1 MVKLP
6 RKLSDFRSIVRKG
19 MILDKEQEDLFYEIP
34 ENIWKDFLE
43 INFKDNLEYA
53 RRVILSKVDIIE
65 ELDVNL
71 LDKEKEK
78 INNLQFAADKV
89 NTYLANSSPILF
101 ITDYDN
107 DGSMSQTVINQ
118 FINIEKQALNINQN
132 NVYVEYARAVNGNQS
147 RGLTLEL
154 VEDLVEEKGIDINQP
169 FLLITA
175 DNGINS
181 LIEQKR
187 IQAKFPQVDLIITDH
202 HEPENG
208 MLIEENEKTIIV
220 NPKYNAMVYQSQE
233 MQKERGNKEYPSY
246 FEKYN
251 ISGAT
256 TIAVLL
262 KQALKKYDNTDV
274 VKNTQYKEAID
285 IINKVTKASNILD
298 YVNSAPEDKLYI
310 TEEITKYVEK
320 QSLLNTNN
328 SMAKFI
334 TGNDNE
340 INSLSE
346 ILGHEKVE
354 EIQKNVFVLNKYAQV
369 ILSIMVDYQ
378 NNKNDSLLNVELK
391 DLIKEKNTLGFN
403 QNFLQL
409 ISTLEYFDED
419 ESLKNNSS
427 KDNIL
432 GLLVDQDDLK
442 SKKSRIEFELRVMDD
457 EKASDD
463 VISQKRNELL
473 KVEKALDEV
482 EKILDKE
489 KVSDFDKTALAL
501 SATGKLL
508 SDGKFVSSNNKNYIE
523 QLRPYIFSILAN
535 DSKDS
540 YETDAL
546 EMALKIFNRLRAEEK
561 ELMVALREA
570 VNNKDLKA
578 KIFKEFEEENA
589 NILVVNPYVSSML
602 NRKII
607 NKAFNQANNGFY
619 LVLDGLSENKE
630 QLKISGSFRSQFD
643 IDAILTKE
651 VKVLFNEAIK
661 LETPGHKQAAGF
673 ILTIDKNKLKEM
685 NIEFNQADF
694 LKQLTSLIN
703 KQVAS
708 LKKAQEEKVLKDASS
723 KDDEEAK
730 IITEIE
736 SDVFNIDFINSL
748 NETVR
753 GHIPHFKAI
762 NPLVKLHEDFVIVN
776 QSTGK
781 QIALKDFV
789 EKHNYGYAHLQ
800 IQLPKNGDKAKSL
813 IIPVELL
820 RKVVNSGKDKDGYYL
835 DFIRLGYLDD
845 GLFMVNQVVKNS
857 AVNKDNLLLIQKD
870 LKTSRIIDEA
880 YSDGKLDKVV
890 EVSREQLKNLDFF
903 KLDRYGERNFELF
916 ENLLIQIIER
926 EDVEMYTTFDVEAN
940 GFSRAKMFNL
950 GTANFE
956 INKESGKTIDYQSY
970 ADRTFYSLKNK
981 QYLLDEEEMKTKLR
995 LLTRGEYESYLNK
1008 NDLTHVLFKVD
1019 RNSGKKVP
1027 YLYESDKKEKVNN
1040 VKMIYVD
1047 EKSSDVKEVIYNREI
1062 KASTLSRLVKEDD
1075 FNLPIYMT
1083 YLTGVKNQHL
1093 DKYGKPIAEVDEF
1106 FTNFYKDKKIIIG
1119 AHNTRYD
1126 LGICEANM
1134 KNFYNQ
1140 ILTKNKLFDSCMF
1153 AKTATTSYESGS
1165 GRTNPLAYDNMAMVK
1180 FVNVPEIGRDVIFYN
1195 NRNSKLNLTKFL
1207 EEKEG
1212 QFPDRTGNYRL
1223 SFEDGEL
1230 YYYTYKNN
1238 TYEKAKISVPYEDLR
1253 LLKVDPIAE
1262 KEEKP
1267 ELTREDLGD
1276 VTNEVDKGK
1285 KAKKTTKKATKKEE
1299 KPVSAREMYISSRDF
1314 EAQSQ
1319 SESGRMKVQERLP
1332 INSIRYSA
1340 QTLSD
1345 YKMIRNLLMDEQ
1357 DFSVK
1362 MIEDF
1367 DKYPTLKDYKV
1378 ELQEFLHT
1386 YRFDKDFFDNLMD
1399 ERLSFIERSYAMQA
1413 DLIKLEKDFME
1424 LNQELANCFN
1434 DAWYYK
1440 EILSLKDPQY
1450 KDLNQETYEVI
1461 STQTGFSVDIVKEV
1475 LNKAYNF
1482 KQKYGVKDLMQP
1494 EIHVNGPINGDVMF
1508 ETPLTLTLLASKTM
1522 ETSLNSGYGR
1532 NYLIKPVEIFHEKS
1546 FDFTIDA
1553 RNNKDERMLA
1563 EDSMGYVQL
1572 LDYKRDKNSQS
1583 NMVKEYQ
1590 RQYEYLE
1597 NFDEMV
1603 LHFKLKTGV
1612 LQPDTHISAISIQ
1625 ELDIDTIREDATK
1638 IAEIVKIDQCY
1649 VGDSE
1654 DYTKGINKI
1663 LDENKQ
1669 RKQEIMD
1676 ELSTRYRYLEL
1687 YQGVKQKGKLNE
1699 FIYET
1704 DFVTQDKDKF
1714 VKKLV
1719 NFLAEAE
1726 DLTINEFKNKLF
1738 EVNYRQQEYM
1748 NKYEHPHEFWGLIA
1762 QHLEKHIHYLES
1774 IEYKTPLEQAY
1785 DSGENFVKRYDCLNG
1800 KVTRMNPMKYML
1812 DHFDLIDLT
1821 KEYVV
1826 GKYDLGFNH
1835 QYNNVNQAIDNK
1847 IKMEENNHKRTI

>member
-6 RKLSDFRSIVRKG
+6 RKLSDFRTIVRKG
-19 MILDKEQEDLFYEIP
+19 MVLDKEQEDLFYQIP

-53 RRVILSKVDIIE
+53 RRVILSKVDIVE
-65 ELDVNL
+65 ELDVKL

-78 INNLQFAADKV
+78 INNLQFAANKI
-89 NTYLANSSPILF
+89 NEFLEKSSPILF

-107 DGSMSQTVINQ
+107 DGSMSQSVINQ
-118 FINIEKQALNINQN
+118 FVNIEKQALNINQN

-154 VEDLVEEKGIDINQP
+154 VEDLVKEKGIDVNQP
-169 FLLITA
+169 FLLVTA

-181 LIEQKR
+181 LSEQKR
-187 IQAKFPQVDLIITDH
+187 IQEKYPQANLIITDH
-202 HEPENG
+202 HEPEKG

-220 NPKYNAMVYQSQE
+220 NPKYNAMIYQLE
-233 MQKERGNKEYPSY
+233 KMQKDRGNKEYPSY

-262 KQALKKYDNTDV
+262 KQALKKYENTDI
-274 VKNTQYKEAID
+274 VKTIQYKEAID

-298 YVNSAPEDKLYI
+298 YVNSSPEDKLYI

-320 QSLLNTNN
+320 QSLLNVNN

-334 TGNDNE
+334 
-340 INSLSE
+340 INNKEEMEKLSS
-346 ILGHEKVE
+346 ILGVKKVK
-354 EIQKNVFVLNKYAQV
+354 EIQKNVFVLNKYAQI

-378 NNKNDSLLNVELK
+378 NNKNDSLLNVEIK

-409 ISTLEYFDED
+409 ISTLEYFDKD
-419 ESLKNNSS
+419 EELKNIRDKN
-427 KDNIL
+427 NIL
-432 GLLVDQDDLK
+432 NLLIKQDDLK
-442 SKKSRIEFELRVMDD
+442 SEKSRIQFEIRVMED
-457 EKASDD
+457 ESASND
-463 VISQKRNELL
+463 VISEKRDKLL
-473 KVEKALDEV
+473 KIEKLLNEV
-482 EKILDKE
+482 DGIITKEKI
-489 KVSDFDKTALAL
+489 SDFDKVAL
-501 SATGKLL
+501 SLSANGKLL
-508 SDGKFVSSNNKNYIE
+508 NNEKFISSNNKNYIE

-535 DSKDS
+535 DAKDS
-540 YETDAL
+540 YEEDAL
-546 EMALKIFNRLRAEEK
+546 NMALKIFNRLRVEEK
-561 ELMVALREA
+561 NLMVALREVA
-570 VNNKDLKA
+570 VNEKGKA
-578 KIFKEFEEENA
+578 KIFKEFEEENV
-589 NILVVNPYVSSML
+589 NILVVNSNVSSVL

-607 NKAFNQANNGFY
+607 NKTFNKANNGFY
-619 LVLDGLSENKE
+619 LVLDGLSENKNE
-630 QLKISGSFRSQFD
+630 LKISGSFRSQFD
-643 IDAILTKE
+643 IDLILSKE
-651 VKVLFNEAIK
+651 VKALFNDAIK

-673 ILTIDKNKLKEM
+673 ILTVDKNKLKEM
-685 NIEFNQADF
+685 KVDFNQDIF
-694 LKQLTSLIN
+694 LKQLASLIN

-708 LKKAQEEKVLKDASS
+708 LKQNQEEKVLKDAIS
-723 KDDEEAK
+723 KEDKGAK
-730 IITEIE
+730 AITEIE
-736 SDVFNIDFINSL
+736 SDIFNIDFINSL

-781 QIALKDFV
+781 QITLKDFV

-800 IQLPKNGDKAKSL
+800 IQLPKDGNKAKSL

-835 DFIRLGYLDD
+835 DFVRLGYLDD
-845 GLFMVNQVVKNS
+845 GLFMVNNVVKNNTI
-857 AVNKDNLLLIQKD
+857 NKDNLLLIQKD
-870 LKTSRIIDEA
+870 LKTSRIIDDA
-880 YSDGKLDKVV
+880 YSDGKLDEVV
-890 EVSREQLKNLDFF
+890 EITREQLKNLDFF

-926 EDVEMYTTFDVEAN
+926 ENVEMYTTFDVEAN

-970 ADRTFYSLKNK
+970 QDRSFYSLKNK

-995 LLTRGEYESYLNK
+995 PLTQNEYESYLNK

-1019 RNSGKKVP
+1019 RASGKKVP
-1027 YLYESDKKEKVNN
+1027 YFYGSDKKEKVNN
-1040 VKMIYVD
+1040 VKLVYED
-1047 EKSSDVKEVIYNREI
+1047 EKLINVKEVIYNREI

-1106 FTNFYKDKKIIIG
+1106 FTSFYKDKKIMIG

-1126 LGICEANM
+1126 LGICEANL

-1140 ILTKNKLFDSCMF
+1140 VLTKNKLFDSCMF
-1153 AKTATTSYESGS
+1153 SKTATLNDEN
-1165 GRTNPLAYDNMAMVK
+1165 RTNPLAYDNMAMVK

-1230 YYYTYKNN
+1230 YYYSYKNN
-1238 TYEKAKISVPYEDLR
+1238 TYEKSKISVPYEELR
-1253 LLKVDPIAE
+1253 LLKVEPVAE
-1262 KEEKP
+1262 KEDKP
-1267 ELTREDLGD
+1267 ELNREDLGD
-1276 VTNEVDKGK
+1276 VVNSAEKDKK
-1285 KAKKTTKKATKKEE
+1285 SKKTAKKATKKEE
-1299 KPVSAREMYISSRDF
+1299 KPISAREMYISSRDF
-1314 EAQSQ
+1314 EAHSQ
-1319 SESGRMKVQERLP
+1319 SENGRMIVQERLP

-1357 DFSVK
+1357 DFSIK

-1367 DKYPTLKDYKV
+1367 DKYPTLKEHKV
-1378 ELQEFLHT
+1378 RLQEFLHT

-1399 ERLSFIERSYAMQA
+1399 ERLGFIERSYAMQA
-1413 DLIKLEKDFME
+1413 DLIQLEKDFME
-1424 LNQELANCFN
+1424 LNRDLANCFN

-1440 EILSLKDPQY
+1440 GILSLKDPQY

-1461 STQTGFSVDIVKEV
+1461 SSQTGFSVDIVKEV
-1475 LNKAYNF
+1475 LNKAYDF
-1482 KQKYGVKDLMQP
+1482 KQKYGVKELMQP
-1494 EIHVNGPINGDVMF
+1494 EIHVNGPINGDVLF

-1563 EDSMGYVQL
+1563 EDSMGYIQL
-1572 LDYKRDKNSQS
+1572 LDYKRDKESQS

-1590 RQYEYLE
+1590 RKYGYLE

-1625 ELDIDTIREDATK
+1625 ELDIDTIREDAEK

-1649 VGDSE
+1649 VGNLE
-1654 DYTKGINKI
+1654 DYTKGVNKI

-1699 FIYET
+1699 FIYEI
-1704 DFVTQDKDKF
+1704 DFSTQEKDKF
-1714 VKKLV
+1714 EKKFIK
-1719 NFLAEAE
+1719 FLDESSE
-1726 DLTINEFKNKLF
+1726 DLTIDELKNKLF
-1738 EVNYRQQEYM
+1738 EISYRQQEYM
-1748 NKYEHPHEFWGLIA
+1748 NKTNHPHEFWELIA
-1762 QHLEKHIHYLES
+1762 KNLERHIHYLES
-1774 IEYKTPLEQAY
+1774 VDYKTPLEKAY
-1785 DSGENFVKRYDCLNG
+1785 ESSDNFVKQHNCLNG
-1800 KVTRMNPMKYML
+1800 KVSRMNPIKYML

-1826 GKYDLGFNH
+1826 GKYDLNLNLDYSYDFN
-1835 QYNNVNQAIDNK
+1835 QVIDEK
-1847 IKMEENNHKRTI
+1847 IKIEENHKQKRII